1 MTDLYCLSQLIRN
14 HPQYVQAKD
23 EIHALYRGLGRIGQ
37 LGAAELLDQLHLHFP
52 QLFYDIKQRHD
63 SYRESWERF
72 LSLKLKGI
80 SFVCYG
86 EPLYPSG
93 CYLMEDP
100 PLLLSYRGAPA
111 WSGERTISVV
121 GSREPSSES
130 LQWMETQF
138 AMFCEWQR
146 PCVVSGG
153 ARGVDQK
160 AHGLALRKL
169 CPTIVVLP
177 SGLGQMYP
185 STLQEWI
192 DPILN
197 QGGCFVSEY
206 DYDQRM
212 QKHLFHHRNRLI
224 AALGRG
230 TLLIEA
236 KRRSG
241 TLITATQSVQLGKP
255 VWVVPGHPLD
265 PHFTGSLDLLS
276 EGAQLVRDA
285 EDMNMFFSCELI
297 PENAQSVGVGHY

>member
-1 MTDLYCLSQLIRN
+1 MTDLYCLSQLIKN
-14 HPQYVQAKD
+14 HPQYIQAKD

-37 LGAAELLDQLHLHFP
+37 LGAAELLDQLQLHFY
-52 QLFYDIKQRHD
+52 QLYRDIRLRHE
-63 SYRESWERF
+63 SYRENWEQSLR
-72 LSLKLKGI
+72 LKLQGI
-80 SFVCYG
+80 QFVCYG

-93 CYLMEDP
+93 CYFMEDP
-100 PLLLSYRGAPA
+100 PLFLSYWGAPA
-111 WSGERTISVV
+111 WLGERTIAVV
-121 GSREPSSES
+121 GSREPSAES
-130 LQWMETQF
+130 LQWMESQF
-138 AMFCEWQR
+138 SLFCETQR

-185 STLQEWI
+185 QSLQEWI
-192 DPILN
+192 EPILTN
-197 QGGCFVSEY
+197 GGCFISEY
-206 DYDQRM
+206 IYDQRM
-212 QKHLFHHRNRLI
+212 HKNLFHHRNRLI

-265 PHFTGSLDLLS
+265 PHFAGSLDVLS

-285 EDMNMFFSCELI
+285 EDINMFFSSELI
-297 PENAQSVGVGHY
+297 SESL

>member
-14 HPQYVQAKD
+14 HPYYIQAKD
-23 EIHALYRGLGRIGQ
+23 EIHVLYRALSRLDQ
-37 LGAAELLDQLHLHFP
+37 LGPAELLSQLDLHHP
-52 QLFYDIKQRHD
+52 QLYRDIRRQH
-63 SYRESWERF
+63 EAFEEHWEQLVR
-72 LSLKLKGI
+72 LKFAGI
-80 SFVCYG
+80 QFVCYG

-100 PLLLSYRGAPA
+100 PLLLSYLGSPA
-111 WSGERTISVV
+111 WSGERTIAVV
-121 GSREPSSES
+121 GSREPSAES
-130 LQWMETQF
+130 LQWMESQF
-138 AMFCEWQR
+138 SLFCETQR

-160 AHGLALRKL
+160 AHGLSLRKF

-177 SGLGQMYP
+177 SGLGSMYP
-185 STLQEWI
+185 SSLQEWI
-192 DPILN
+192 EPIRA
-197 QGGCFVSEY
+197 QGGCFISEY
-206 DYDQRM
+206 AYDQRM
-212 QKHLFHHRNRLI
+212 HKHLFHHRNRLI

-241 TLITATQSVQLGKP
+241 TLITASQSIQLGKP

-285 EDMNMFFSCELI
+285 EDMNMFFSSELI
-297 PENAQSVGVGHY
+297 TETV